1 MTEVQRMILSRVLSQ
16 ELGKQERWMR
26 KEKEQFGTDGS
37 DRKSLKKEIEN
48 FMEKEGIE
56 FREDFYL
63 EEVER

>member
-48 FMEKEGIE
+48 FMEEEGIE